1 MSKPRLWGFLQD
13 SNSGLGSNHF
23 WKLGVKIYIC
33 DKLDDDDSDD
43 HDDDDDD
50 NDDNHDD
57 NDDDSDD
64 DSDNDNGKDTLT
76 GFTKFH
82 KFLNPP
88 RPSRVLIR
96 KLFGTDIA

>member
-1 MSKPRLWGFLQD
+1 MSKPRLWGFLQG

-23 WKLGVKIYIC
+23 WKLGVKISIC
-33 DKLDDDDSDD
+33 EKLDEDDNDN

-50 NDDNHDD
+50 N
-57 NDDDSDD
+57 
-64 DSDNDNGKDTLT
+64 DNDNGKDTLT

>member
-1 MSKPRLWGFLQD
+1 M
-13 SNSGLGSNHF
+13 
-23 WKLGVKIYIC
+23 KLGVKISIC
-33 DKLDDDDSDD
+33 DKLDDDDN
-43 HDDDDDD
+43 DDDDDD
-50 NDDNHDD
+50 
-57 NDDDSDD
+57 DDSDD
-64 DSDNDNGKDTLT
+64 DNGKDTLT